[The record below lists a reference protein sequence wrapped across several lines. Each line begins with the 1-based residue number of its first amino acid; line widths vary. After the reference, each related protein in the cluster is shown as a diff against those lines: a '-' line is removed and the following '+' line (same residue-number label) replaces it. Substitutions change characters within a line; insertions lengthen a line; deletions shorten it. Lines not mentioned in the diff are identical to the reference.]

1 MPERIGNMETKRDK
15 LKQLNAEIA
24 EDLRTAVKLRALLE
38 RRTARAVVEE
48 ALTIYLETPA
58 LAGPATTQSA

>member
-24 EDLRTAVKLRALLE
+24 EDLRAAVKLRALLE
-38 RRTARAVVEE
+38 RRTARAVVED
-48 ALTIYLETPA
+48 ALTAYLGAPA
-58 LAGPATTQSA
+58 LAVPATTQSA